1 MIFVE
6 SKEKGLQKTVA
17 VKNRPIRIHDGYTI
31 ARKICQIH
39 QFPCFKC
46 TSKSVYRMLLS
57 HKYVS

>member
-31 ARKICQIH
+31 ARKICRIH
-39 QFPCFKC
+39 
-46 TSKSVYRMLLS
+46 SKSVYRMLLS